1 MTVRLI
7 RVCGLVQGV
16 GFRPYVWRLAN
27 ELGLQGWV
35 RNDSGGVT
43 IAVDG
48 EKVVEFL
55 ARLPREL
62 PRLAR
67 VDAIDL
73 EEGEI
78 GDGLEFS
85 RLTGGFSI
93 IDSAHGA
100 VATAIGPDAAICP
113 ECIADICDPQN
124 RRWRYAFTTCTHCG
138 PRYTVSRRIPYDR
151 AQTSLAG
158 FPLCPACAGE
168 YAAAVDRRFHAE
180 TTCCPACGP
189 QLSLLDASGQ
199 LLTGDPL
206 TVTLQLLQSGKIV
219 AIKGLGGFHLACDAR
234 NAAAVAE
241 LRRRK
246 QREAKPF
253 AVMGLNAVSLASYAR
268 IGAAELALLQSAA
281 APIVLCRKAGGA
293 LPALAANFAPGGVAG
308 LASALAPDIA
318 PDLAW
323 LGVMLPSTPL
333 HLLLWHEAAGRPA
346 GIDWLNLPNDLLLV
360 MTSAN
365 PHGEPLVIGND
376 EALERLAGVA
386 DAFLMHDRDI
396 VIRCDDSVVRAG
408 EASEAKDSGASET
421 RSGKT
426 GDSVKTGDR
435 PRFSDDKNRGLSPV
449 LPDENTA
456 LPPVSYIR
464 RARGYTPVPIPLAS
478 NGPVVLALGGYLKNT
493 ICLMKGRQAFLSQ
506 HIGSLNNA
514 SAVGFLEETV
524 SHLLGILDVQPDCI
538 AHDLHPD
545 FQSTQLALRLATEL
559 GIPAL
564 AVPHHHAHIAA
575 ICAEHGVS
583 EPVLGLAIDG
593 VGLGPDGGLWGGEL
607 LHVDGAQC
615 QRLGHLS
622 PLALPGGD
630 RAAREPWRLA
640 ASALDCCGRRAEIPE
655 FIARH
660 YPGRDGK
667 GMAMMLERRLN
678 CPSTSS
684 LGRLFDAAAGLL
696 GWGAEVRYEGQ
707 AAMALEGLAA
717 AYGLLPP
724 LLGGMIRRGQVAD
737 FSPLL
742 SYLADCD
749 DAPYGAALFHATLAA
764 GLAEW
769 LIAVASEANSG
780 GNSEASAGAAV
791 NRKKY
796 AKIAIGGGCA
806 MNAVLMTA
814 LRRQLETAGL
824 VVLEARQAPP
834 NDGGLALGQ
843 AWVARQSMLKD

>member
-7 RVCGLVQGV
+7 RVRGLVQGV
-16 GFRPYVWRLAN
+16 GFRPYVWRLAK

-35 RNDSGGVT
+35 RNDSAGVT

-48 EKVVEFL
+48 EKIAEFL
-55 ARLPREL
+55 ARLPHEL

-73 EEGEI
+73 EDGET
-78 GDGLEFS
+78 GDGPELS
-85 RLTGGFSI
+85 GLPGSFSI
-93 IDSAHGA
+93 LDSEQGQ

-113 ECIADICDPQN
+113 DCIADICDPQN

-158 FPLCPACAGE
+158 FLLCPACAGE
-168 YAAAVDRRFHAE
+168 YGAAVDRRFHAE

-189 QLSLLDASGQ
+189 QLTLLDASGQ
-199 LLTGDPL
+199 PLSGDPL
-206 TVTLQLLQSGKIV
+206 AVALHWLRSGKIV

-234 NAAAVAE
+234 NAAAVTE

-253 AVMGLNAVSLASYAR
+253 AVMGLNAVSLAPYAR
-268 IGAAELALLQSAA
+268 IGATELALLQSAA
-281 APIVLCRKAGGA
+281 APIVLCPKAGGA
-293 LPALAANFAPGGVAG
+293 LQERAANFAPGLSAA
-308 LASALAPDIA
+308 LASGVA
-318 PDLAW
+318 PDLTR

-346 GIDWLNLPNDLLLV
+346 GSDWLNLPHDLLLV

-376 EALERLAGVA
+376 EALERLSGIA
-386 DAFLMHDRDI
+386 DAFLMHNRDI
-396 VIRCDDSVVRAG
+396 VVRCDDSVVRAG
-408 EASEAKDSGASET
+408 EANETGSET
-421 RSGKT
+421 GCQT
-426 GDSVKTGDR
+426 ADR
-435 PRFSDDKNRGLSPV
+435 LRFHR
-449 LPDENTA
+449 DENRD
-456 LPPVSYIR
+456 LPPLSFIR
-464 RARGYTPVPIPLAS
+464 RARGYTPVPILLAS
-478 NGPVVLALGGYLKNT
+478 DGPVVLALGGYLKNT
-493 ICLMKGRQAFLSQ
+493 ICVMKGRQAFLSQ
-506 HIGSLNNA
+506 HIGSLDNA
-514 SAVGFLEETV
+514 SAIGFLEETV
-524 SHLLGILDVQPDCI
+524 SHLLSILDVQPDCI

-545 FQSTQLALRLATEL
+545 FHSTHLALRLAAEL
-559 GIPAL
+559 RVPAL

-575 ICAEHGVS
+575 ICAEHGVN

-615 QRLGHLS
+615 QRLGHLA

-640 ASALDCCGRRAEIPE
+640 ASALDSCGRRAEIPE
-655 FIARH
+655 FIAQR

-667 GMAMMLERRLN
+667 VMAMLLERRLN
-678 CPSTSS
+678 CPITSS

-696 GWGAEVRYEGQ
+696 GRRAEVRYEGQ
-707 AAMALEGLAA
+707 AAMELEGLAA
-717 AYGLLPP
+717 ACGPLPP
-724 LLGGMIRRGQVAD
+724 LAGGMIRRGQVAD

-769 LIAVASEANSG
+769 LIAAASEASSG
-780 GNSEASAGAAV
+780 GNSDASAGTAV

-806 MNAVLMTA
+806 MNAILMTA
-814 LRRQLETAGL
+814 LRRQLETAGFI
-824 VVLEARQAPP
+824 VLEARQAPP

-843 AWVARQSMLKD
+843 AWVARQAV

>member
-48 EKVVEFL
+48 EKVAEFL
-55 ARLPREL
+55 VRLPREL

-73 EEGEI
+73 EDGET
-78 GDGLEFS
+78 GDGPEFS
-85 RLTGGFSI
+85 RLTCGFSI
-93 IDSAHGA
+93 IDSEQGE

-113 ECIADICDPQN
+113 DCMADLCDPQSG
-124 RRWRYAFTTCTHCG
+124 RWRYAFTTCTHCG

-151 AQTSLAG
+151 AQTSLAA
-158 FPLCPACAGE
+158 FPLCPACASE

-189 QLSLLDASGQ
+189 QLRLLDASGQ
-199 LLTGDPL
+199 PLTGDPL
-206 TVTLQLLQSGKIV
+206 AVALHWLRSGKIV

-253 AVMGLNAVSLASYAR
+253 AVMGLNAASLAPYAR
-268 IGAAELALLQSAA
+268 IGNAELALLQSAA
-281 APIVLCRKAGGA
+281 APIVLCPKAGGA
-293 LPALAANFAPGGVAG
+293 LSELAANFAPG
-308 LASALAPDIA
+308 LTSALAPAIA

-333 HLLLWHEAAGRPA
+333 HLLLWHEAAGRPTGA
-346 GIDWLNLPNDLLLV
+346 DWLNFPHDLLLV

-376 EALERLAGVA
+376 EALERLNGIA
-386 DAFLMHDRDI
+386 DAFLIHNRDI
-396 VIRCDDSVVRAG
+396 VARCDDSVVRAG
-408 EASEAKDSGASET
+408 EADETGSET
-421 RSGKT
+421 GCKT
-426 GDSVKTGDR
+426 ADK
-435 PRFSDDKNRGLSPV
+435 PRFHR
-449 LPDENTA
+449 DEMRD
-456 LPPVSYIR
+456 LPPFSFIR
-464 RARGYTPVPIPLAS
+464 RARGYTPVPIPLA
-478 NGPVVLALGGYLKNT
+478 NDGPVVLALGGYLKNT

-506 HIGSLNNA
+506 HIGSLDNA
-514 SAVGFLEETV
+514 SAIGFLEETV

-545 FQSTQLALRLATEL
+545 FQSTHLALRLAAEL
-559 GIPAL
+559 QIPTL

-575 ICAEHGVS
+575 ICAEHGVD

-640 ASALDCCGRRAEIPE
+640 ASALDSCGRWAEVPE
-655 FIARH
+655 FIARR

-667 GMAMMLERRLN
+667 GMAMLLERRLN
-678 CPSTSS
+678 CPTTSS

-696 GWGAEVRYEGQ
+696 GLRAEVRYEGQ
-707 AAMALEGLAA
+707 AAMELEGLAA
-717 AYGLLPP
+717 ACGPLPP
-724 LLGGMIRRGQVAD
+724 LAGGMIRRGQVAD

-749 DAPYGAALFHATLAA
+749 DAPHGAALFHATLAT

-769 LIAVASEANSG
+769 LIAAATEAGSG
-780 GNSEASAGAAV
+780 GNLGVSAAASAGTAV

-824 VVLEARQAPP
+824 GVLEARQAPP

>member
-7 RVCGLVQGV
+7 RVRGLVQGV
-16 GFRPYVWRLAN
+16 GFRPYVWRLAK

-35 RNDSGGVT
+35 RNDSAGVT

-48 EKVVEFL
+48 EKIAEFL
-55 ARLPREL
+55 ARLPHEL

-73 EEGEI
+73 EDGET
-78 GDGLEFS
+78 GDGPELS
-85 RLTGGFSI
+85 GLPGSFSI
-93 IDSAHGA
+93 LDSEQGQ

-113 ECIADICDPQN
+113 DCIADICDPQN

-158 FPLCPACAGE
+158 FLLCPACAGE
-168 YAAAVDRRFHAE
+168 YGAAVDRRFHAE
-180 TTCCPACGP
+180 TTCCPVCGP
-189 QLSLLDASGQ
+189 QLTLLDASGQ
-199 LLTGDPL
+199 PLNGDPL
-206 TVTLQLLQSGKIV
+206 
-219 AIKGLGGFHLACDAR
+219 AKGLGGFHLACEAR
-234 NAAAVAE
+234 NAAAVTE

-253 AVMGLNAVSLASYAR
+253 AVMGLNAASLAPYAR
-268 IGAAELALLQSAA
+268 IGNAELALLQSAA
-281 APIVLCRKAGGA
+281 APIVLCPKAGGA
-293 LPALAANFAPGGVAG
+293 LPELAANFAPG
-308 LASALAPDIA
+308 LSPALAPGVA
-318 PDLAW
+318 PDLTW

-346 GIDWLNLPNDLLLV
+346 GSDWLNLPHDLLLV

-376 EALERLAGVA
+376 EALERLSGIA
-386 DAFLMHDRDI
+386 DAFLMHNRDI
-396 VIRCDDSVVRAG
+396 VVRCDDSVVRAG
-408 EASEAKDSGASET
+408 EANETGSET
-421 RSGKT
+421 GCQT
-426 GDSVKTGDR
+426 ADR
-435 PRFSDDKNRGLSPV
+435 LRFHR
-449 LPDENTA
+449 DENRD
-456 LPPVSYIR
+456 LPPLSFIR
-464 RARGYTPVPIPLAS
+464 RARGYTPVPIPLA
-478 NGPVVLALGGYLKNT
+478 NDGPVVLALGGYLKNT
-493 ICLMKGRQAFLSQ
+493 ICVMKGRQAFLSQ
-506 HIGSLNNA
+506 HIGSLDNA
-514 SAVGFLEETV
+514 SAIGFLEETV
-524 SHLLGILDVQPDCI
+524 SHLLSILDVQPDCI

-545 FQSTQLALRLATEL
+545 FHSTHLALRLAAEL
-559 GIPAL
+559 RVPAL

-575 ICAEHGVS
+575 ICAEHGVN

-615 QRLGHLS
+615 QRLGHRA

-640 ASALDCCGRRAEIPE
+640 ASALDSCGRRAEIPE
-655 FIARH
+655 FIAQR

-667 GMAMMLERRLN
+667 GMAMLLERRLN
-678 CPSTSS
+678 CPTTSS

-696 GWGAEVRYEGQ
+696 GLRAEVGYEGQ
-707 AAMALEGLAA
+707 AAMELEGLAA
-717 AYGLLPP
+717 AYGPLPP
-724 LLGGMIRRGQVAD
+724 LAGGMIRRGPVAD

-742 SYLADCD
+742 SYLADCA
-749 DAPYGAALFHATLAA
+749 DAAYGAALFHATLAA

-769 LIAVASEANSG
+769 LIAAASEASSG
-780 GNSEASAGAAV
+780 GNSDASAGAAV

-806 MNAVLMTA
+806 MNAILMTA
-814 LRRQLETAGL
+814 LRRQLETAGFI
-824 VVLEARQAPP
+824 VLEARQAPP

-843 AWVARQSMLKD
+843 AWVARQAV